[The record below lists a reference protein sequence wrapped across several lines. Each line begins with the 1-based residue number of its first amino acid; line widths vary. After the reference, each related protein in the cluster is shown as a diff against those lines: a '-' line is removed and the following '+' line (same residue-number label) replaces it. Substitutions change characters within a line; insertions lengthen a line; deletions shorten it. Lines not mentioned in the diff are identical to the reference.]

1 MSSKVIFTSTDTI
14 TKILRLKISIT
25 STLTVKKQ
33 KNLVPKKKTYI
44 SYENKI

>member
-33 KNLVPKKKTYI
+33 KIGYLKKNLHKL
-44 SYENKI
+44 